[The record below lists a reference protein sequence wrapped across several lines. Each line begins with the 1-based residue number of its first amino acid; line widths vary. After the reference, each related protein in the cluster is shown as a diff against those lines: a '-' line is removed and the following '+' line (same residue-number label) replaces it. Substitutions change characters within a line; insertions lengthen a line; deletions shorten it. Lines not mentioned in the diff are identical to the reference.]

1 MTTVGEYMAPKIRG
15 KTEFH
20 AAEEFI
26 NELSN
31 GWNTTMTD
39 SIKADIDAQFK
50 FGPSGLRRGK

>member
-26 NELSN
+26 NDYPTA
-31 GWNTTMTD
+31 G
-39 SIKADIDAQFK
+39 IRQ
-50 FGPSGLRRGK
+50 